1 MIQQNSEIH
10 GNSIHSIPRTQHTD
24 KNYTENK
31 QNKKFKVLFLLNTF
45 LRQLNGVFPHNVII
59 RKTEEREG
67 FVPAADLSGVFGQA
81 TVGVDWQK
89 IPDINLYFSN

>member
-1 MIQQNSEIH
+1 METP
-10 GNSIHSIPRTQHTD
+10 SIPYPRLNTQT
-24 KNYTENK
+24 KIIPKINRIK
-31 QNKKFKVLFLLNTF
+31 SFKVLFLLNTF

-59 RKTEEREG
+59 RKTEKRKG

-89 IPDINLYFSN
+89 IPDINLERSN